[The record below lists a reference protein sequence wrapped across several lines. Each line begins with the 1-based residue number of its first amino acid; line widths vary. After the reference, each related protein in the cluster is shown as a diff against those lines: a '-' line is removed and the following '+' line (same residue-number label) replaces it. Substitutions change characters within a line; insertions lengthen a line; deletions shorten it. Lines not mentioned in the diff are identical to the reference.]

1 MSKNADKSASTKK
14 FCSQCGE
21 RLAHE
26 ARFCSACGARV
37 GDAAPAHVAPAR
49 TTAVIVF
56 AGFLAAGGIAL
67 WSAEQASQP
76 PARAVSGSPSAP
88 SPQAGAAPTELPPD
102 HPLIELP
109 EEAVAFLKELAAT
122 AEAAP
127 KDLEAWQKLARAR
140 YRAALVD
147 SKYVEDAK
155 AALAHV
161 LELDPDNL
169 EAVRTRGNLAYDTRD
184 YKSAESYFGR
194 YLELDP
200 GDPSVKTD
208 LASSL
213 LFQGERERAKK
224 VYREVIARNPD
235 FVQAH
240 LNLGI
245 ALHADGDRE
254 GSKAELQAALER
266 AKSPEEKAQVE
277 RVIALAEQ
285 RAAGTAATSK
295 PTAVAAK
302 SNASGP
308 FQLGAE
314 QLLRGHPI
322 VGPKIE
328 SVDWRGPSSAVVML
342 RSFPMQQMPPVM
354 RNRFKSR
361 INESLAK
368 LAADNKVGEAIDIEL
383 ADAATKEKMDTLDG
397 KEWVGAF
404 DEDQAQ

>member
-1 MSKNADKSASTKK
+1 M
-14 FCSQCGE
+14 
-21 RLAHE
+21 
-26 ARFCSACGARV
+26 
-37 GDAAPAHVAPAR
+37 
-49 TTAVIVF
+49 VF

-67 WSAEQASQP
+67 WSAEQASRP
-76 PARAVSGSPSAP
+76 PARAVPGSPSAP
-88 SPQAGAAPTELPPD
+88 APQAGAAPSELPPD
-102 HPLIELP
+102 HPMIELP
-109 EEAVAFLKELAAT
+109 EEAVAFLKELAT
-122 AEAAP
+122 SAEAAP
-127 KDLEAWQKLARAR
+127 DSLEAWQKLARAR

-147 SKYVEDAK
+147 PSYADDAE
-155 AALAHV
+155 AALKHV

-184 YKSAESYFGR
+184 YKGAETYFQR

-208 LASSL
+208 LASAL
-213 LFQGERERAKK
+213 LFQGERDRAKS

-254 GSKAELQAALER
+254 GSKAELRAALDR

-277 RVIALAEQ
+277 RVIAMAQQ
-285 RAAGTAATSK
+285 RAGGPASQESQPGATVTAKTN
-295 PTAVAAK
+295 AA
-302 SNASGP
+302 GP

-314 QLLRGHPI
+314 KLLRGHPI

-328 SVDWRGPSSAVVML
+328 SVEWRGPSTAVVML
-342 RSFPMQQMPPVM
+342 RSFPMQAMPPVM

-368 LAADNKVGEAIDIEL
+368 LATENGVDAVIDIEL
-383 ADAATKEKMDTLDG
+383 ADAASKERMDSLDG